1 MGCWGNQIPGKKPL
15 TSSLQNKTQV
25 LHLGIEN
32 VPWDEIWTEVFSKST
47 AVVSGERLTPLW
59 TLNAAKGDRWRQAG
73 WDRGVGGE
81 ESETSFYPQCL
92 LLEHVPKP
100 VYRPSQ
106 LDWAWRHWYPRY
118 WCGQTQ
124 PPAMFVQRRPSCL
137 LAGRSEWVGELA
149 VTGPEL
155 PNRKQWRKWWMKR
168 RFTGWYPNDC
178 RLYAFIWRHSSLFA
192 ASSWLRVFIENTR
205 SPYSHLPPRLMT

>member
-1 MGCWGNQIPGKKPL
+1 M
-15 TSSLQNKTQV
+15 
-25 LHLGIEN
+25 
-32 VPWDEIWTEVFSKST
+32 WTEVFSKST

-149 VTGPEL
+149 VKGPEL

-178 RLYAFIWRHSSLFA
+178 RLYAFIWRAVHFLPHRADYGSLLKTPHPRTHTSHPALWPSSALPLDDI
-192 ASSWLRVFIENTR
+192 SWFT
-205 SPYSHLPPRLMT
+205 PR